1 MNNRNEDV
9 FVVDYAEGSSVIH
22 EYMSSQTLQNLFE
35 LEKSGAVQIMNHK
48 NILAVQ
54 NA

>member
-1 MNNRNEDV
+1 MNNKNEVV

-22 EYMSSQTLQNLFE
+22 EYMSDQAYQNLIE
-35 LEKSGAVQIMNHK
+35 QEKSGFVQIMNHK